1 MSDVTAVGGPAQP
14 TLPVAEPV
22 RTDGTGTTQT
32 LDYDAYLRLLV
43 TQLQNQDPLEPMEST
58 EYVAQLATFSNV
70 EQGIITNEKLDAL
83 LSSQALNGAEG
94 LIGRTVTAFDGTSG
108 EVTSV
113 SITSAGTVAILA
125 DGTRVPMGEGVTI
138 A

>member
-14 TLPVAEPV
+14 TLPVADPV
-22 RTDGTGTTQT
+22 RTDGTETTQT

-108 EVTSV
+108 EVKSV

-125 DGTRVPMGEGVTI
+125 DGTPVPMGEGVTI